1 MNNYRKIF
9 NKLISELSDY
19 TFFELKGWLAHHCAD
34 ITEGFDE
41 NMDDEYLG
49 KLREHIDY
57 LEKAYVIQK
66 NILNANV
73 NELPSIFDFDKDET
87 NHIIF
92 ESVDATL
99 EHLHGLFI
107 DQDIMTMKVT
117 YKEVDEISKR
127 DMEMLSDF
135 IDNVSVTN

>member
-1 MNNYRKIF
+1 MNNYREIF
-9 NKLISELSDY
+9 NKLIAELSDY
-19 TFFELKGWLAHHCAD
+19 AFFELKGWLAHHCAD
-34 ITEGFDE
+34 VTEGFDE

-57 LEKAYVIQK
+57 LEKAYGIQK
-66 NILNANV
+66 NILNASV
-73 NELPSIFDFDKDET
+73 NELSSIFDFDKDKT

-99 EHLHGLFI
+99 EHLNGLFI
-107 DQDIMTMKVT
+107 EQDIMTMEVT

-127 DMEMLSDF
+127 DMEMLSYF